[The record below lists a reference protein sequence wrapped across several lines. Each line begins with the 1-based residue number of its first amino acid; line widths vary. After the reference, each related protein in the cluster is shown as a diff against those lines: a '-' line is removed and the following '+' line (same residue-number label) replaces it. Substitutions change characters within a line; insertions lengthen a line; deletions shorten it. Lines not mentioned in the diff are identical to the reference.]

1 MCFISLDREKIRL
14 LIDVLFI
21 CTPQL
26 DQEII
31 ISLDIERTDLKF
43 GNTHMAGTVSQILHF
58 GPSSLFMKS
67 RKIIC
72 KNIRK
77 FPFFVIK

>member
-1 MCFISLDREKIRL
+1 MKIKDNLGYLRV

-43 GNTHMAGTVSQILHF
+43 GVLIENTHRAETVSQILHF
-58 GPSSLFMKS
+58 GTSSLFMKS
-67 RKIIC
+67 RKII
-72 KNIRK
+72 
-77 FPFFVIK
+77 